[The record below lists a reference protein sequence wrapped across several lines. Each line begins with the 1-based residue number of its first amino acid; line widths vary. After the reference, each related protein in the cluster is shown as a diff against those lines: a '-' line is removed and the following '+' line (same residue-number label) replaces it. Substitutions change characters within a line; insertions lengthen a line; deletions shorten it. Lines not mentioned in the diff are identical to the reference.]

1 MCFDWAKTD
10 VKGILIFIMRR
21 QLFCY
26 VVNYAISVLLTSTS
40 LLLLFLIYVDILIAS
55 QVVAS

>member
-40 LLLLFLIYVDILIAS
+40 LLLLFLIYVDILIAT
-55 QVVAS
+55 